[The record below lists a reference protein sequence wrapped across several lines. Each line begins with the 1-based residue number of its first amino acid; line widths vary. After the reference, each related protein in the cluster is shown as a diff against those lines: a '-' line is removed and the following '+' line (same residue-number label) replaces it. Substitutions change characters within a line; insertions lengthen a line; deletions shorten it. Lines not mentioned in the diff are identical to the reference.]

1 MAEVQQRQVV
11 DFSVRCFLSLHPPP
25 LHIPPTICAMEAE
38 IQLAKDG
45 APKFVFGQRKD
56 PLRIL
61 ISRTTDATM
70 DGKHTVDDF
79 LGFMSALIKDDND
92 IFQQYNIDM
101 RSLFI
106 NTFKC
111 MDTRLEGL
119 AELKPEGDVAEKLKA
134 RKTNLIAMIKG
145 ALVGTKTTAF
155 IYKRLMMIIV
165 CLGT

>member
-1 MAEVQQRQVV
+1 
-11 DFSVRCFLSLHPPP
+11 
-25 LHIPPTICAMEAE
+25 MEAE

-45 APKFVFGQRKD
+45 APTFVFGQRKD

-70 DGKHTVDDF
+70 DGKHAVDDF
-79 LGFMSALIKDDND
+79 LVFMGALVKDDNA

-101 RSLFI
+101 RTLFI

-111 MDTRLEGL
+111 MDMRLEGL
-119 AELKPEGDVAEKLKA
+119 AELKPEGDAADKLKT

-145 ALVGTKTTAF
+145 ALV
-155 IYKRLMMIIV
+155 KRKAYS
-165 CLGT
+165 